1 MDVAETIGL
10 KKGEYGHGKIHAQI
24 HEYRESLYFATY
36 WGKGKEVEAAA
47 KKGYKGSLLLR
58 YDLKTRKVENLG
70 SIAPGEGLPASCFD
84 PGRGLLYF
92 YAVQKGDVVAYDL
105 NKKSVKFKGG
115 SRLTSQHRSFL
126 LAKDGKVWFTNE
138 KGMLSYYDPD
148 KNSISE
154 TSLLLPGANN
164 TLRAAA
170 HTTSDGRI
178 FGMTRSGKLF
188 EFNSVKQTIKD
199 LGPNF
204 LSGDY
209 TAVMILSPD
218 EKYLYFAPG
227 AHGSATRAGTPIVQ
241 YQISSG
247 IRKVIAFLRD
257 SMIQKATYFI
267 GGNYNMQ
274 MDSKGAILYCAFNG
288 AKYSGK
294 KNLNAFGL
302 PSLVVI
308 KIPESERK

>member
-1 MDVAETIGL
+1 
-10 KKGEYGHGKIHAQI
+10 
-24 HEYRESLYFATY
+24 
-36 WGKGKEVEAAA
+36 
-47 KKGYKGSLLLR
+47 
-58 YDLKTRKVENLG
+58 
-70 SIAPGEGLPASCFD
+70 
-84 PGRGLLYF
+84 
-92 YAVQKGDVVAYDL
+92 
-105 NKKSVKFKGG
+105 
-115 SRLTSQHRSFL
+115 
-126 LAKDGKVWFTNE
+126 
-138 KGMLSYYDPD
+138 
-148 KNSISE
+148 
-154 TSLLLPGANN
+154 
-164 TLRAAA
+164 
-170 HTTSDGRI
+170 
-178 FGMTRSGKLF
+178 
-188 EFNSVKQTIKD
+188 
-199 LGPNF
+199 
-204 LSGDY
+204 
-209 TAVMILSPD
+209 LSPD